1 MLSKIK
7 SEKLIAIMIL
17 IFWIMQFVLTMTG
30 HQKID
35 QNIMRLQA
43 VSTPGCISEQVT
55 SP

>member
-7 SEKLIAIMIL
+7 SEKLIATMIL

-35 QNIMRLQA
+35 QNIMALQSVRTA
-43 VSTPGCISEQVT
+43 GCASEQVT